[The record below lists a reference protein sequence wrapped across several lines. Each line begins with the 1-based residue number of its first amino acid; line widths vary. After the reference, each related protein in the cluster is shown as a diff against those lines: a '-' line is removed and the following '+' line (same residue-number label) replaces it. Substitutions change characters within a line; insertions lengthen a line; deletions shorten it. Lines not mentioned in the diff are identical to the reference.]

1 LKSQTAVIALLPMT
15 IAGMASA
22 GKNANTPNTT
32 KAGMETSF
40 GDAGRSLNPHQ
51 LGVR

>member
-1 LKSQTAVIALLPMT
+1 MT
-15 IAGMASA
+15 IVGTANA
-22 GKNANTPNTT
+22 GKNANTPNTI

>member
-1 LKSQTAVIALLPMT
+1 MT
-15 IAGMASA
+15 IVGTVNA
-22 GKNANTPNTT
+22 GKNADTPNTT
-32 KAGMETSF
+32 KVGMETSF